1 VKEQVIDD
9 VEEHGLAKR
18 RASLEESRRLEEEW
32 KVVKAVAAA
41 TAVTE
46 QVNPASKKVQD
57 KTAKQFEAVTAEPRA
72 AFDITATDASDT
84 ALKEAPR
91 EEAAQTEGQEAAAAV
106 GAPPVFAGKA
116 APAVQR
122 WTVKE
127 AKKARKQAADASDT
141 ALKEASREDAA
152 QTERQ
157 EAAAA
162 VGAPSVF
169 AGKAAPAV
177 QRWTVKEAKK
187 ARKQAGIDA
196 ALVEL
201 GVDDDLLAL
210 ANPRVVMRVA
220 VEVEKEEEEGHTR
233 ARSALPGKQAEE
245 EKTSVRRRKKVDKG
259 TDASARRSTGIKA
272 VPATAGGR
280 KGGGKHRKGEG
291 GVPGGGNSSLTALLF
306 QDGARGHGL
315 ATLYVL
321 YSSLLLLL
329 FLGLLFGICRNDI
342 IP

>member
-1 VKEQVIDD
+1 M
-9 VEEHGLAKR
+9 
-18 RASLEESRRLEEEW
+18 
-32 KVVKAVAAA
+32 
-41 TAVTE
+41 
-46 QVNPASKKVQD
+46 
-57 KTAKQFEAVTAEPRA
+57 
-72 AFDITATDASDT
+72 
-84 ALKEAPR
+84 
-91 EEAAQTEGQEAAAAV
+91 
-106 GAPPVFAGKA
+106 
-116 APAVQR
+116 
-122 WTVKE
+122 
-127 AKKARKQAADASDT
+127 
-141 ALKEASREDAA
+141 
-152 QTERQ
+152 
-157 EAAAA
+157 
-162 VGAPSVF
+162 
-169 AGKAAPAV
+169 

-342 IP
+342 MP